1 MTKNI
6 YSDNLLFALSKGDSD
21 KDNEYEFYYFYYK
34 DRDSLNKAFAAIY
47 QIVKDTA
54 SEDDNEVFNVSCE
67 LLKNKEIVNMK
78 GESSIM

>member
-34 DRDSLNKAFAAIY
+34 DEQAIRVAFDVIC
-47 QIVKDTA
+47 QLIKDLQA
-54 SEDDNEVFNVSCE
+54 EKDRNNAE
-67 LLKNKEIVNMK
+67 K
-78 GESSIM
+78 

>member
-34 DRDSLNKAFAAIY
+34 DEQAIKAAFNAICQIIKDIETEDNKGSLPTTTK
-47 QIVKDTA
+47 Q
-54 SEDDNEVFNVSCE
+54 
-67 LLKNKEIVNMK
+67 
-78 GESSIM
+78 